1 MRLRPLALGLAMAIL
16 GALFMLVVTYYPAM
30 SEAVLGEM
38 KGESMRT
45 LMLDIYPFYDIQTWY
60 GVVLGVVFGFLDG
73 LVFGLLLGWL
83 YNLCLCG
90 EKK

>member
-1 MRLRPLALGLAMAIL
+1 MKLKPLALGLSMAIL
-16 GALFMLVVTYYPAM
+16 GALFMLVVTYYPELAK
-30 SEAVLGEM
+30 SYLGEI
-38 KGESMRT
+38 KGGGIRD
-45 LMLDIYPFYDIQTWY
+45 LMLDIYPYYDISTWY
-60 GVVLGVVFGFLDG
+60 GVVLGIVFGFLDG